1 MRKQD
6 RKRLHCTFCLIDL
19 RALLADELLSTP
31 SCQLQIA
38 FDDGQRRPQFVTGY
52 AHQGIHTASGFASC
66 QFIGLCLGTLTQEA
80 FAFEHQGCEPG
91 NRQGECAFL
100 CCIVLQL

>member
-1 MRKQD
+1 M
-6 RKRLHCTFCLIDL
+6 FCLVEPL
-19 RALLADELLSTP
+19 MLLTDELMSTP
-31 SCQLQIA
+31 GCQLETPL
-38 FDDGQRRPQFVTGY
+38 DDREWSPQFVTGY
-52 AHQGIHTASGFASC
+52 AQEGIHAPPGFASC